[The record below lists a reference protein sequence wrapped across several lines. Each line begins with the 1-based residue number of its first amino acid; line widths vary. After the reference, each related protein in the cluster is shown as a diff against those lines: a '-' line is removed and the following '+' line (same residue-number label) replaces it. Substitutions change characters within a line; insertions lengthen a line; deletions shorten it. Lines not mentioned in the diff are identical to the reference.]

1 MKRKILACLA
11 VVFAI
16 GASEAFAQSAVSA
29 NTVEG
34 NQAKKEYKKDGKK
47 ECGRKDCRKQR
58 CKKDRVKDR
67 KGQARAVKGRRRS
80 AFRNNPYAGM
90 NITEAQRA
98 RLDTLRARRMANRP
112 QRPAIDSTMT
122 FEEIQ
127 LVKDSVRRAGRLE
140 YLREVREIVGPDQ
153 YVIFLE
159 NIAVDHPSGRPRKAD
174 MKRGHAR
181 RHSDKAYSRN
191 HRKDNKKSREGRAG
205 RQTPSAVKTSLNTQ
219 K

>member
-1 MKRKILACLA
+1 
-11 VVFAI
+11 
-16 GASEAFAQSAVSA
+16 
-29 NTVEG
+29 
-34 NQAKKEYKKDGKK
+34 
-47 ECGRKDCRKQR
+47 
-58 CKKDRVKDR
+58 
-67 KGQARAVKGRRRS
+67 
-80 AFRNNPYAGM
+80 M

-98 RLDTLRARRMANRP
+98 QLDTLRVRRMANRH

-159 NIAVDHPSGRPRKAD
+159 NIAVDHPLGRPGKAH
-174 MKRGHAR
+174 MKRGHVS

-191 HRKDNKKSREGRAG
+191 HRKDNKNRAKG
-205 RQTPSAVKTSLNTQ
+205 EPAVRLRRQSKPL
-219 K
+219 

>member
-1 MKRKILACLA
+1 MKRKILTCLA

-47 ECGRKDCRKQR
+47 ECGRKDCRTQR
-58 CKKDRVKDR
+58 CNKDGVKDR
-67 KGQARAVKGRRRS
+67 KGQRRS

-98 RLDTLRARRMANRP
+98 QLDTLRARRMANRP

-127 LVKDSVRRAGRLE
+127 LVKDSVRRAGR
-140 YLREVREIVGPDQ
+140 
-153 YVIFLE
+153 
-159 NIAVDHPSGRPRKAD
+159 
-174 MKRGHAR
+174 
-181 RHSDKAYSRN
+181 
-191 HRKDNKKSREGRAG
+191 
-205 RQTPSAVKTSLNTQ
+205 QTPSAVKTSLNTQ